1 VLMPT
6 NPGRSTARMQW
17 RGREVHELLYMF
29 WYPYNAPYRAFRV
42 YSYGSHM
49 GDLEHVRI
57 IVDAASDRIQEVSH

>member
-1 VLMPT
+1 
-6 NPGRSTARMQW
+6 MQW

-29 WYPYNAPYRAFRV
+29 WYPYNAPYRAFQV

-57 IVDAASDRIQEVSH
+57 IVDAASARIQEVRRRVPSLVCEQSI